1 MIITI
6 ILLLGTIGYLA
17 GFYRFFEQS
26 GYKGY
31 LALIPVY
38 RAWIMLNH
46 FNKRK
51 WWVVFAVLP
60 GFSLFLYAHLIG
72 EISDSY
78 RKYSFWEHNAAVVF
92 GWVILPYWGWSKDV
106 SYHGIGGVKEGD
118 KRPQR
123 SKQREWADAILFA
136 VFAAYFI
143 RTFFIELYTIPTS
156 SMEDSLMV
164 GDFLFVSKVHYGPR
178 VPMTPIAFPLVHH
191 SLPAI
196 LGGGQAYFSKPQL
209 PYKRL
214 PGFQDIKRNDLVV
227 FNFPANDTLTLEY
240 GSTKTYYELVRKA
253 YHNHSNNTWNSAR
266 ENVKMRHKIISR
278 PVDKRENYIKRCVGI
293 AGDEL
298 QIINDRLW
306 INGELAYEPEHIQYS
321 YRIRRSADYDKKN
334 LIDANIYS
342 LDITESSSV
351 ITFNASNENI
361 NDLCELMDCQ
371 SNPPLRVTDIG
382 AEKNLEKAPT
392 SVFIYPH
399 NERYE
404 AQFNI
409 SNYGPITIPSRG
421 MTVNLKDS
429 LQYALYRRVINAYE
443 GHTVVREKGNV
454 IRIDGEIQDEYTFTM
469 DYYWMMG
476 DNRHGSQDS
485 RFWGFV
491 PEDHIVGKAWFVL
504 FSLNKDQKWFSGK
517 KVRWNRFFLPIH
529 WRLTE

>member
-1 MIITI
+1 MIVII
-6 ILLLGTIGYLA
+6 ILLFATLGYLA
-17 GFYRFFEQS
+17 GFYRFFEQC

-38 RAWIMLNH
+38 RAWILLNH
-46 FNKRK
+46 FKKRK
-51 WWVVFAVLP
+51 WWIVFALLP

-78 RKYSFWEHNAAVVF
+78 RKYSFWDHNAAVVF
-92 GWVILPYWGWSKDV
+92 GWAILPYWGWSKKV
-106 SYHGIGGVKEGD
+106 SYHGIGGVIEGET
-118 KRPQR
+118 RPQR

-164 GDFLFVSKVHYGPR
+164 GDFLFVSKMHYGPR
-178 VPMTPIAFPLVHH
+178 APMTPIAFPLVHH

-214 PGFQDIKRNDLVV
+214 PGFQDIERNDLVV
-227 FNFPANDTLTLEY
+227 FNFPANDTLTVRY
-240 GSTKTYYELVRKA
+240 GSVKTYYQLVREAYYEDKNGWKA
-253 YHNHSNNTWNSAR
+253 AR
-266 ENVKMRHKIISR
+266 DRTKKYEKLITR
-278 PVDKRENYIKRCVGI
+278 PVDKRENYIKRCVGV
-293 AGDEL
+293 AGDKL

-321 YRIRRSADYDKKN
+321 YKIRRSADYDIKK

-342 LDITESSSV
+342 ADIADNGLNPS
-351 ITFNASNENI
+351 IKFNASKENI
-361 NDLCELMDCQ
+361 EDLCKLMDCQ
-371 SNPPLRVTDIG
+371 LNPPTRIKYSIDD
-382 AEKNLEKAPT
+382 T
-392 SVFIYPH
+392 SDRITSIYPH
-399 NERYE
+399 NEKFFS
-404 AQFNI
+404 QFDI
-409 SNYGPITIPSRG
+409 PNYGPIIIPSKG

-429 LQYALYRRVINAYE
+429 LNYALYRRVINAYE
-443 GHTVVREKGNV
+443 GHTVVRSANNQ
-454 IRIDGEIQDEYTFTM
+454 ITIDGKNQDEYTFTM

-491 PEDHIVGKAWFVL
+491 PENHIVGKAWFVL

-517 KVRWNRFFLPIH
+517 KIRWNRFFLPIH
-529 WRLTE
+529 WRLAE